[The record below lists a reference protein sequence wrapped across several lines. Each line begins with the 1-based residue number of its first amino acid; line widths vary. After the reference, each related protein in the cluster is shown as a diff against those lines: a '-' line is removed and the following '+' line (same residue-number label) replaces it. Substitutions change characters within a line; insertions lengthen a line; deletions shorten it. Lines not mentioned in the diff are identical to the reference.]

1 MAFQIKLIEDL
12 KPDHQSLMNSSFF
25 ASTILLTWPVK
36 KCFVF
41 VSFLPLVMI
50 LPTLIFALGAFLSLP
65 SATLGGLVQKQGLAV
80 PPAYGSHQG
89 EVKQIFLDSYN
100 AYKFVFSSLVKK
112 WRVDKLAGSSRMAMT
127 MSPL

>member
-1 MAFQIKLIEDL
+1 
-12 KPDHQSLMNSSFF
+12 
-25 ASTILLTWPVK
+25 
-36 KCFVF
+36 
-41 VSFLPLVMI
+41 MI
-50 LPTLIFALGAFLSLP
+50 LSTPTLVFALGAFLSLP

-100 AYKFVFSSLVKK
+100 AYKFVFSSLVKNR
-112 WRVDKLAGSSRMAMT
+112 RVDKLAGNLQMAMT